1 MLSKISVPFQKDT
14 SSTIKII
21 LMILTVFLSLAL
33 VVTLFYTFF
42 QKCDHLKF
50 TYFKRNRHKSHP
62 DDKAD
67 TDIPYSADDS
77 IDENID

>member
-33 VVTLFYTFF
+33 VVTLFYTCF
-42 QKCDHLKF
+42 QKCDRLKF
-50 TYFKRNRHKSHP
+50 TYFKRQHKSPP
-62 DDKAD
+62 DDKVD